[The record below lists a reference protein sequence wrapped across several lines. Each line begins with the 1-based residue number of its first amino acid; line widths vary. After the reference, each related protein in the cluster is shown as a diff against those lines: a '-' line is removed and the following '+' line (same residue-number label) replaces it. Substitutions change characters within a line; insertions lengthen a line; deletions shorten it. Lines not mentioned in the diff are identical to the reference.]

1 MPDRQQ
7 RGAKAIASKAPG
19 EPAPKSHPVGGRD
32 LTDPA
37 PKHEPSVR
45 QTPEHQPE
53 DKPFR
58 APRAAAAE
66 ISPPSPAS
74 LAPVHASAERPR
86 PDLRPL
92 EATAKAPANI
102 AVEPATA
109 SSLVVTSTTTAR
121 CADLPEGEQDDPLT
135 PAAEQTDEAAPRSA
149 PALPGA
155 TEREMP
161 LPASRDASAPA
172 RPGPL
177 DQGAPRPLPPEVAPA
192 LVDLAKGSG
201 GGVEVA
207 LSPAELGSVTLRMEQ
222 EGAGLRVT
230 VSADRPDTLDLL
242 RRNADQLQQ
251 ELKTA
256 GFAGSSFSFTERGGF
271 ADQGAQRQ
279 PAAPPPERER
289 LFAAPFSRTPSSLPP
304 QGGGLDL
311 RM

>member
-1 MPDRQQ
+1 
-7 RGAKAIASKAPG
+7 
-19 EPAPKSHPVGGRD
+19 
-32 LTDPA
+32 
-37 PKHEPSVR
+37 
-45 QTPEHQPE
+45 
-53 DKPFR
+53 
-58 APRAAAAE
+58 
-66 ISPPSPAS
+66 
-74 LAPVHASAERPR
+74 
-86 PDLRPL
+86 
-92 EATAKAPANI
+92 
-102 AVEPATA
+102 
-109 SSLVVTSTTTAR
+109 
-121 CADLPEGEQDDPLT
+121 
-135 PAAEQTDEAAPRSA
+135 
-149 PALPGA
+149 
-155 TEREMP
+155 MP

-172 RPGPL
+172 RPRPA
-177 DQGAPRPLPPEVAPA
+177 DQTAPPRPLPPEVAPA

-222 EGAGLRVT
+222 EGAALRVT

-289 LFAAPFSRTPSSLPP
+289 LFAAPFSRTPSSLLP